1 VLPVQTSFDRRKFL
15 LLASAA
21 GAASLVPRRVVGQAA
36 VPDRIAQG
44 RILAA
49 QTPITTTRLADNVY
63 LLQGFGG
70 NMVLQTGAEGN
81 LLIDSSFSTSVQK
94 VLAAISAVSSD
105 APHILINT
113 HWHYDHTDGNE
124 GMHAAGFKILAHT
137 KTKERLSK
145 TQVVP
150 FFHMTVP
157 PDPVGSWPTITFDDS
172 KRIAHNGDAL
182 DLVHFDPAHTDT
194 DIYIHFQNAD
204 VLHVGDIFFNGIY
217 PFIDESTV
225 GNIGGMIAASEKALS
240 LAGPKTK
247 IVPGH
252 GPLADKGQLQAYHDM
267 LVTVRDR
274 VARLK
279 NSGAGEQE
287 AVAKKPTAD
296 FDAQWGKGTFNG
308 DVFTG
313 LVYRTL

>member
-1 VLPVQTSFDRRKFL
+1 METAFNRRGFL
-15 LLASAA
+15 SLAAAA
-21 GAASLVPRRVVGQAA
+21 GAASLMPRCMLGQTA

-44 RILAA
+44 RVMAA
-49 QTPITTTRLADNVY
+49 QTPITTTKLADNVY

-70 NMVLQTGAEGN
+70 NMVLQTGSEGN

-94 VLAAISAVSSD
+94 VLDAIAAVSKD

-137 KTKERLSK
+137 KTKLRLS
-145 TQVVP
+145 TAQVIP
-150 FFHMTVP
+150 FFHITVP
-157 PDPVGSWPTITFDDS
+157 PDPAGSWPTITFDDT
-172 KRIAHNGDAL
+172 KRIAHNGDAI
-182 DLVHFDPAHTDT
+182 DLVHFSPAHTDT

-204 VLHVGDIFFNGIY
+204 VLHAGDIFFNGIY
-217 PFIDESTV
+217 PFIDESSL
-225 GNIGGMIAASEKALS
+225 GNIGGMITASEKALA
-240 LAGPKTK
+240 LAGEKTK

-252 GPLADKGQLQAYHDM
+252 GPLADKQQLQAYHDM
-267 LVTVRDR
+267 LATVRDR
-274 VARLK
+274 VAKLK
-279 NSGAGEQE
+279 SSGANEQE
-287 AVAKKPTAD
+287 TVAKKPAAD
-296 FDAQWGKGTFNG
+296 FEPTWGKGTFNG

>member
-1 VLPVQTSFDRRKFL
+1 VQAVLNRRKFL
-15 LLASAA
+15 SLAAA
-21 GAASLVPRRVVGQAA
+21 ATAASIAPRRMLGQQA

-49 QTPITTTRLADNVY
+49 QTPITTTKLADNVY

-70 NMVLQTGAEGN
+70 NMVLQTGSEGN

-94 VLAAISAVSSD
+94 VLAAIGAVSKD
-105 APHILINT
+105 APHLLINT

-124 GMHAAGFKILAHT
+124 GMHAAGFTILAHA
-137 KTKERLSK
+137 KTKERLST
-145 TQVVP
+145 TQIVP
-150 FFHMTVP
+150 FFHMTVQ
-157 PDPVGSWPTITFDDS
+157 PDPAGSWPTIIFDYS
-172 KRIAHNGDAL
+172 KRIAHNGDSL
-182 DLVHFDPAHTDT
+182 DLAHFDPAHTDT
-194 DIYIHFQNAD
+194 DIYIHFRNAD

-217 PFIDESTV
+217 PFIDESSA

-252 GPLADKGQLQAYHDM
+252 GPLADKAQLRTYHDM
-267 LVTVRDR
+267 LATVRDR
-274 VARLK
+274 VAKLK
-279 NSGAGEQE
+279 AAGASEQE

-296 FDAQWGKGTFNG
+296 LDAAWGKGSFNG

>member
-1 VLPVQTSFDRRKFL
+1 MQAVLNRRKFL
-15 LLASAA
+15 SLAAVA
-21 GAASLVPRRVVGQAA
+21 TAASIAPRKMLGQQA

-49 QTPITTTRLADNVY
+49 QTPITTTKLADDVY

-70 NMVLQTGAEGN
+70 NMVLQTGSEGD

-94 VLAAISAVSSD
+94 VLAAIGAVSKD
-105 APHILINT
+105 APHLLINT

-124 GMHAAGFKILAHT
+124 GMHAAGFTILAHA
-137 KTKERLSK
+137 KTKERLST
-145 TQVVP
+145 TQIVP
-150 FFHMTVP
+150 FFHMTVQ
-157 PDPVGSWPTITFDDS
+157 PDPAGAWPTIIFDNS
-172 KRIAHNGDAL
+172 KRIAHNGDSL
-182 DLVHFDPAHTDT
+182 DLAHFDPAHTDT
-194 DIYIHFQNAD
+194 DIYIHFGNAD

-217 PFIDESTV
+217 PFIDESSA

-252 GPLADKGQLQAYHDM
+252 GPLADKAQLQIYHDM
-267 LVTVRDR
+267 LATVRDR
-274 VARLK
+274 VAKLK
-279 NSGAGEQE
+279 AAGASEQE

-296 FDAQWGKGTFNG
+296 LDAAWGKGNFNG

-313 LVYRTL
+313 LVYRTV

>member
-1 VLPVQTSFDRRKFL
+1 VQAVLNRRKFL
-15 LLASAA
+15 SLAAA
-21 GAASLVPRRVVGQAA
+21 ATAASIAPRRMLGQQA

-49 QTPITTTRLADNVY
+49 QTPITTTKLADNVY

-70 NMVLQTGAEGN
+70 NMVLQTGSEGN

-94 VLAAISAVSSD
+94 VLAAIGAVSKD
-105 APHILINT
+105 APHLLINT

-124 GMHAAGFKILAHT
+124 GMHAAGFTILAHA
-137 KTKERLSK
+137 KTKERLST
-145 TQVVP
+145 TQIVP
-150 FFHMTVP
+150 FFHMTVQ
-157 PDPVGSWPTITFDDS
+157 PDPAGSWPTIIFDYS
-172 KRIAHNGDAL
+172 KRIVHNGDSL
-182 DLVHFDPAHTDT
+182 DLAHFDPAHTDT
-194 DIYIHFQNAD
+194 DIYIHFRNAD

-217 PFIDESTV
+217 PFIDESSA

-252 GPLADKGQLQAYHDM
+252 GPLADKAQLRTYHDM
-267 LVTVRDR
+267 LATVRDR
-274 VARLK
+274 VAKLK
-279 NSGAGEQE
+279 AAGASEQE

-296 FDAQWGKGTFNG
+296 LGAAWGKGSFNG